1 MTTGTYTPSPTP
13 ELGAPGQFSRKPARL
28 RELKAADAG
37 LDMPPLYG
45 QEEQAVKRLESFE
58 ARLGEKDGKAA
69 DTAEREAVERDLRA
83 QKSRARI
90 EKLKDVRAGLELVND
105 RLDDDTVSA
114 DRLPLAQLRSLMSSA
129 HSQLMGIYDGHLIL
143 IQGAEFA
150 LPVLVNCVEKL
161 GCVQQGKAAG
171 FSDLRARDA
180 ALNAALKAPN
190 AVPVMEKASLLALAE
205 TVDRVVAGLLTLVD
219 DEPAAVDEHLLEQ
232 HQPSLQLL
240 QRAGRSQQE
249 MLDQLTV
256 INAKLGEPQEMM
268 SLRLL
273 KDSLS
278 QLSHRSLREL
288 QGIQGIVER
297 HLSLLGPVLPLLK
310 YQHERLALTAT
321 SDFLQCRFPKPPQP
335 ELPEIAAMPP
345 AMKPMLMRYTYL
357 TSQVVELFEV
367 LTTNY
372 LEKERELTNEGKLA
386 DLDAMLGL

>member
-1 MTTGTYTPSPTP
+1 MATGTYTPSSAP
-13 ELGAPGQFSRKPARL
+13 ELGTPGQFSRKPARL
-28 RELKAADAG
+28 RELRAADAG

-90 EKLKDVRAGLELVND
+90 EKIKDVRAGLELVND
-105 RLDDDTVSA
+105 RLNDDTAAA
-114 DRLPLAQLRSLMSSA
+114 DRLPLSQLRSLMSSA
-129 HSQLMGIYDGHLIL
+129 HSQLMGIYDGHLIM
-143 IQGAEFA
+143 IQGAECA
-150 LPVLVNCVEKL
+150 MPVLVNCVEKL
-161 GCVQQGKAAG
+161 DCVQPGKSGG
-171 FSDLRARDA
+171 FADLRARDV

-190 AVPVMEKASLLALAE
+190 AVLVMEKAALLALAE
-205 TVDRVVAGLLTLVD
+205 TVDRVVERLLTLVD
-219 DEPAAVDEHLLEQ
+219 DAPAPVDDQLLKQ

-273 KDSLS
+273 KDSLY

-288 QGIQGIVER
+288 QGIQGIIGQ
-297 HLSLLGPVLPLLK
+297 HLSLLGPALPLLK
-310 YQHERLALTAT
+310 YQYDRLALTSD

-345 AMKPMLMRYTYL
+345 AMRPMLMRYTYL
-357 TSQVVELFEV
+357 TSQVVEFFEV

-386 DLDAMLGL
+386 DLDALLGL